1 MGKEN
6 QGLSPRVCILMA
18 IGGMVGSSIFTLS
31 GVTYGMAGQGAILTW
46 LAAAVVLLLYSL
58 NIAELATI
66 YPQSGGI
73 YVYPSKVVGKTT
85 FQRDL
90 AGWLASW
97 SWLNVTVFGT
107 AFSAI
112 CLATYLQEFLA
123 FIKDSRAM
131 QYIIPLVWLLFVW
144 FINALNINKFG
155 KIHNTLTYTLMFVI
169 SIYIVL
175 GLINGSVANI
185 KPFISGTMG
194 GRGVLAGIPIAML
207 AYGSVMSVATYAG
220 EIRDPRRNVP
230 KIIGTALSIVATVYA
245 LILLSTF
252 LMAPVGDFL
261 ENPGRQY
268 FPLAYAL
275 GSSIGGKSFAW
286 ITNIVPIAALLALTT
301 NMSIMVLGAS
311 RIVQTTALSGYLPRK
326 LGEVH
331 PKTKTPVWAL
341 TAVAVVAALLTLK
354 PDLIWLIINTG
365 SICSAITVAIIAIT
379 LITLRYK
386 QRKGEIKERG
396 VFQVPFGILF
406 PVITLVVVAT
416 TVTYLFMG
424 DGGLTSLYLTL
435 GWYALGMA
443 IFLIRFYTN
452 KKKGLVATE
461 EVDKGE

>member
-1 MGKEN
+1 
-6 QGLSPRVCILMA
+6 
-18 IGGMVGSSIFTLS
+18 
-31 GVTYGMAGQGAILTW
+31 
-46 LAAAVVLLLYSL
+46 
-58 NIAELATI
+58 
-66 YPQSGGI
+66 
-73 YVYPSKVVGKTT
+73 
-85 FQRDL
+85 
-90 AGWLASW
+90 
-97 SWLNVTVFGT
+97 
-107 AFSAI
+107 
-112 CLATYLQEFLA
+112 
-123 FIKDSRAM
+123 
-131 QYIIPLVWLLFVW
+131 
-144 FINALNINKFG
+144 
-155 KIHNTLTYTLMFVI
+155 MFVI

-268 FPLAYAL
+268 FPLAYVL

-365 SICSAITVAIIAIT
+365 SICSAIT
-379 LITLRYK
+379 
-386 QRKGEIKERG
+386 
-396 VFQVPFGILF
+396 
-406 PVITLVVVAT
+406 
-416 TVTYLFMG
+416 
-424 DGGLTSLYLTL
+424 
-435 GWYALGMA
+435 YADHL
-443 IFLIRFYTN
+443 
-452 KKKGLVATE
+452 KV
-461 EVDKGE
+461 